1 MVLRKQNLFGQNQ
14 LIQNLHYE
22 KDVVQ
27 CQQVI
32 IMGYMNFGP
41 RNFRPELSA
50 RAESHIGFLARPEK
64 SSEFRTGPMFT
75 SLIFIKIYE

>member
-27 CQQVI
+27 RQQVI
-32 IMGYMNFGP
+32 ITGYMNFGP
-41 RNFRPELSA
+41 RNFRPKLSA
-50 RAESHIGFLARPEK
+50 RAENHIGFSVRPEK

>member
-1 MVLRKQNLFGQNQ
+1 MKMVLRKQNLLGQNQ

-32 IMGYMNFGP
+32 ITGYMNFGP
-41 RNFRPELSA
+41 RNFRPELLA
-50 RAESHIGFLARPEK
+50 RAESHIEFLN
-64 SSEFRTGPMFT
+64 RTHVY
-75 SLIFIKIYE
+75 LINLHQNL